1 MNLKKD
7 FPIFENKKGLVYLD
21 SSATSQSPKQVID
34 AISQFYNEYKSNIHR
49 GVYNI
54 SEYATE
60 KYEKS
65 KEKCASLIN
74 CSPKEIIYTKNATE
88 ALNLVAYSL
97 TQGLSKG
104 DEVLVSE
111 LEHHS
116 NFVPWQQL
124 CKLRGLRFSV
134 IKVNEAFTLENIQE
148 KINRNTKVIA
158 ISHISNAVGAVNDI
172 KEICKLAIDRDIITV
187 VDACQSVPH
196 RRIDV
201 KKLNCDFLAFSAH
214 KMLGPMGLGILY
226 GKESLLESLSP
237 FLYGG
242 DMVKEVKISDT
253 KFNDI
258 PWKFE
263 AGTPN
268 VGGAIGFSAAIDY
281 LKKVGLENIEDHENK
296 LRDHALEKL
305 STVKGIKIYRAKNQ
319 AGIISFNLY
328 NKNNKIIHPH
338 DVASILNEK
347 NIAIRSGHHCAQPLM
362 DKMGVPATDR
372 ISFYIYNE
380 KEDTNKVVESLAEVK
395 KIFN

>member
-7 FPIFENKKGLVYLD
+7 FPIFENQKGLVYLD

-34 AISQFYNEYKSNIHR
+34 AMSQFYNEYKSNIHR

-74 CSPKEIIYTKNATE
+74 CSPKEVIYTKNATE

-124 CKLRGLRFSV
+124 CKLRGLRFLV
-134 IKVNEAFTLENIQE
+134 IKVNEDFTLENIQE
-148 KINRNTKVIA
+148 KINKNTKIIA

-172 KEICKLAIDRDIITV
+172 REICKLARDNNIITV

-196 RRIDV
+196 RKIDV

-214 KMLGPMGLGILY
+214 KMLGPMG
-226 GKESLLESLSP
+226 
-237 FLYGG
+237 
-242 DMVKEVKISDT
+242 
-253 KFNDI
+253 
-258 PWKFE
+258 
-263 AGTPN
+263 
-268 VGGAIGFSAAIDY
+268 
-281 LKKVGLENIEDHENK
+281 
-296 LRDHALEKL
+296 
-305 STVKGIKIYRAKNQ
+305 
-319 AGIISFNLY
+319 
-328 NKNNKIIHPH
+328 
-338 DVASILNEK
+338 
-347 NIAIRSGHHCAQPLM
+347 
-362 DKMGVPATDR
+362 
-372 ISFYIYNE
+372 
-380 KEDTNKVVESLAEVK
+380 
-395 KIFN
+395 